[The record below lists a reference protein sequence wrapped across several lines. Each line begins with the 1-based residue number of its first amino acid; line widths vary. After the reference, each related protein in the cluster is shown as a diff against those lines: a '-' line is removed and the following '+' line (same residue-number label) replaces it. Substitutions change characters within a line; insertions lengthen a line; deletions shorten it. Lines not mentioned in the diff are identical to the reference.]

1 LPTIKLTLPR
11 LLTAI
16 GIVAV
21 IGFALALPNLFDGSS
36 ASETGTVVIGEQ
48 GELRL
53 PPPKHED
60 GRRERRVP
68 ANEIPQRDVRER
80 PRRGE
85 GVRPDQAPQDAPA
98 RSSDPDSPPVGS
110 AVSPVP
116 SSGGAVGGGSGGG
129 GGGGGGA
136 GAGGGGGGGGG
147 GGVSPAPEPAAP
159 PPAATPLPDD
169 DVEDDGDF
177 DDATDGDVDE

>member
-1 LPTIKLTLPR
+1 MPTIKLTLPR

-36 ASETGTVVIGEQ
+36 ESETGKVVIGEQ
-48 GELRL
+48 DDLRL
-53 PPPKHED
+53 PPAKQED
-60 GRRERRVP
+60 GRRERRDP

-80 PRRGE
+80 PRRG
-85 GVRPDQAPQDAPA
+85 GGARSGPATQDAPA
-98 RSSDPDSPPVGS
+98 RSSGPDSPAVGS

-116 SSGGAVGGGSGGG
+116 SSGGAVGGGGA
-129 GGGGGGA
+129 GGGA
-136 GAGGGGGGGGG
+136 GGSGG

-169 DVEDDGDF
+169 DVEDDEDF

>member
-36 ASETGTVVIGEQ
+36 ESETGKVVIGEQ
-48 GELRL
+48 GDLRL
-53 PPPKHED
+53 PPAKQED
-60 GRRERRVP
+60 GRRERRDP

-80 PRRGE
+80 PRRG
-85 GVRPDQAPQDAPA
+85 GGARPGPAPQDAPA
-98 RSSDPDSPPVGS
+98 RSSGPDSPAVGS

-129 GGGGGGA
+129 AGGGGA
-136 GAGGGGGGGGG
+136 GGGSGGG
-147 GGVSPAPEPAAP
+147 GGVLPAPEPAAP
-159 PPAATPLPDD
+159 PSAATPIPDD

-177 DDATDGDVDE
+177 DDATDGDVDQ

>member
-16 GIVAV
+16 GIVTV

-36 ASETGTVVIGEQ
+36 ASETGKVVIGEQ
-48 GELRL
+48 DDLRL
-53 PPPKHED
+53 PPAKQED
-60 GRRERRVP
+60 GRRGRRDP

-80 PRRGE
+80 PRRG
-85 GVRPDQAPQDAPA
+85 GGARPDPAPQDAPA
-98 RSSDPDSPPVGS
+98 RSSGPDSQAAGS
-110 AVSPVP
+110 AVGPVP

-136 GAGGGGGGGGG
+136 GGGSGG
-147 GGVSPAPEPAAP
+147 GGVLPAPEPAAP
-159 PPAATPLPDD
+159 PPAATPIPDD
-169 DVEDDGDF
+169 DVEDDEDF
-177 DDATDGDVDE
+177 DDATDGDVDQ